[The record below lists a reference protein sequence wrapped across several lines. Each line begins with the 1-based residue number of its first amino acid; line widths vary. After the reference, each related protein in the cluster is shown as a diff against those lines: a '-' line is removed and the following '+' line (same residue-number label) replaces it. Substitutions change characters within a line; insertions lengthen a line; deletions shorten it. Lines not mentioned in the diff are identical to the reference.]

1 MNPKQRAGE
10 KAVDYVKNGMKV
22 GLGTGSTAYFT
33 IQEIGR
39 RYQHEGLD
47 IQAIATSIESENLA
61 KEWGIPLATFADID
75 HLDVTVDGAD
85 ETDPQLNLIKGGG
98 GALLREKIVASATKF
113 YVIVADEHKY
123 VPQLG
128 KFGLPVEVIPFAWEE
143 TFRQVKALG
152 CTPVRREKG
161 GNVFVTDNHNFIL
174 DCDFGLIQDA
184 YRLNDQLHNLPGV
197 VETGL
202 FLDKTDVL
210 IIGKNAGGIEVIE
223 AKRK

>member
-1 MNPKQRAGE
+1 MNPKQVAGE

-39 RYQHEGLD
+39 RFKNEGLD

-61 KEWGIPLATFADID
+61 KEWGIPLVTFADID
-75 HLDVTVDGAD
+75 HLDVTIDGAD
-85 ETDPQLNLIKGGG
+85 EADPQLNLIKGGG
-98 GALLREKIVASATKF
+98 GALLREKIVASATRF
-113 YVIVADEHKY
+113 YVIVADERKY

-128 KFGLPVEVIPFAWEE
+128 PFGLPVEIIPFAWEE

-152 CTPVRREKG
+152 CTPTRREKDG
-161 GNVFVTDNHNFIL
+161 KIFITDNHNYIF
-174 DCDFGLIQDA
+174 DCDFGLIVDA
-184 YRLNDQLHNLPGV
+184 YKLNDQLHNIPGV

-210 IIGKNAGGIEVIE
+210 IIGKNSGELEIFN
-223 AKRK
+223 KK